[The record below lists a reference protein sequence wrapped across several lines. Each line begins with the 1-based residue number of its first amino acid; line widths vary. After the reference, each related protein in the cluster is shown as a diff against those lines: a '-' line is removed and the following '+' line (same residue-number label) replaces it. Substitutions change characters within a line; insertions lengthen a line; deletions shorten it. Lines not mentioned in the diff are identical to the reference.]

1 MSLTGIHRQLVPAVV
16 AFSCAVFA
24 QQPAPTP
31 EQDPARGL
39 AAAQKR
45 IRAEVAGL
53 GEDHAWAGS
62 YYRGD
67 GLGVNITVELAPKA
81 GFAFAWSGCL
91 GVYDQNFG
99 TVQEKDGSL
108 VLTFA
113 LPSQSKGPAGLAS
126 TLVPVVWGERHYLVA
141 SDAMQEFANEVNGGL
156 EPRRGVHGF
165 TLLRRGDEAKKAQGK
180 PKLPRE
186 FADLLLDAPIQGMV
200 VAVRDSRVEK
210 GEVLTRRFSTAVI
223 DRGWEHGV
231 RVGMRL
237 HATGVRHP
245 FATILVKK
253 VEARTALVAIEVLG
267 GDEDKAPTE
276 GWTWSTR
283 APWAR

>member
-1 MSLTGIHRQLVPAVV
+1 MTHTGIQRQLLPVVV
-16 AFSCAVFA
+16 AFAGALAA

-31 EQDPARGL
+31 AEDPTQGL
-39 AAAQKR
+39 AAAQER

-53 GEDHAWAGS
+53 GEEHAWAGR
-62 YYRGD
+62 YYCGD
-67 GLGVNITVELAPKA
+67 GTGVNISVELAPKA

-91 GVYDQNFG
+91 GVYDRNFG
-99 TVQEKDGSL
+99 AVQEKDGSL

-113 LPSQSKGPAGLAS
+113 LPSQRKGPARLAS
-126 TLVPVVWGERHYLVA
+126 TLVPVAWGERHYLVA
-141 SDAMQEFANEVNGGL
+141 SDAMQEFANEVNGGT
-156 EPRRGVHGF
+156 EPRQGVHGF
-165 TLLRRGDEAKKAQGK
+165 TLLRRGDEGKKAEGK
-180 PKLPRE
+180 PKLPKE
-186 FADLLLDAPIQGMV
+186 FAGLLLDAPIQGMV
-200 VAVRDSRVEK
+200 VAVRDSRVEE

-223 DRGWEHGV
+223 DRGSEHGV

-237 HATGVRHP
+237 HVTGDRRQ

-253 VEARTALVAIEVLG
+253 VEEQTALVSIEVLG
-267 GDEDKAPTE
+267 GDEDAAPTE